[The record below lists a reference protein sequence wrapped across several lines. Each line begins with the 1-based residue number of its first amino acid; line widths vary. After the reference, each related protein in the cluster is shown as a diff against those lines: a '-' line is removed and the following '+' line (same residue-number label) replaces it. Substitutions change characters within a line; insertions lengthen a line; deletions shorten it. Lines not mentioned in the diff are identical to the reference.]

1 MNEEEIKQIIEI
13 ILNLIRYKKVTW
25 RLEGSANLLIQG
37 VNVSVR
43 DLDITTD
50 NNGLKLFRELLNK
63 FVIKDF
69 FNNKINGNS
78 LVCNINGFEVE
89 INCYGDR
96 ELNMFDKTKIITW
109 KGLEVPI
116 VPLEYARLF
125 YERINRED
133 KVEII
138 KRHLGK
144 LK

>member
-25 RLEGSANLLIQG
+25 RLEGSANLLIHG

-43 DLDITTD
+43 DLDITAD

-69 FNNKINGNS
+69 FNNKIDGNS
-78 LVCNINGFEVE
+78 LVCDINGFEVE

-116 VPLEYARLF
+116 IPLEYARLF
-125 YERINRED
+125 YERINSGD